1 MGLIMDDAKKLGE
14 AFKYGLA
21 FSEGYKQRRGIA
33 QDDKWITVK
42 PNGENDLKPIGLTS
56 SLLKTMNRS
65 DGKRCSNTD

>member
-14 AFKYGLA
+14 AFKYGVA
-21 FSEGYKQRRGIA
+21 FSEGYKHRRGVA

>member
-14 AFKYGLA
+14 AFKYGVA
-21 FSEGYKQRRGIA
+21 FSEGYKHRRGVT
-33 QDDKWITVK
+33 QDDKWITGK